1 MSAMVRVVVVDD
13 HPLFRAG
20 VTQSLGLDPAIKVVD
35 EGGSG
40 SEAIDLA
47 RRHAPDVI
55 LLDIS
60 MPDNGIDAA
69 AAISSGENPPRILML
84 TVSGDGHDIMRAID
98 AGAAGYVLKGV
109 GATDLIAAV
118 KSVAAGDSF
127 LSPSLSLNLLATL
140 RGSNGKRVLA
150 ALSSREQHILR
161 LVAQGLSNREIG
173 AQLDVQEKTVKYHMT
188 NILKKLKVRNR
199 VEAAMLLQREAGSAN
214 PD

>member
-1 MSAMVRVVVVDD
+1 MSGMVRVVVVDD

-20 VTQSLGLDPAIKVVD
+20 VTQSLGLDPAIEVVD

-40 SEAIDLA
+40 SEAVDLA

-150 ALSSREQHILR
+150 ALSPREQRILR

-199 VEAAMLLQREAGSAN
+199 VEAAMLARDEGV
-214 PD
+214 